1 MAQLKNTVVQGSL
14 KATDTIYSS
23 TGQFQIIK
31 APTTSGG
38 STYGP
43 GTSGQVLKSN
53 GSSVYW
59 ATDNNNTYYAPTTA
73 GTAGQFLK
81 AVGGTSAPTWNNIYY
96 SDIKPA
102 IKKTYASTSYYATAA
117 GDNAKSAFYFMNVR
131 PNSWNQPWTVKFKVH
146 SFCPNYPA
154 YQSTTVC
161 TLSGRQQDIIY
172 HNWNEQINAAHTYI
186 SMLRLKEA
194 GYNAGLGHAV
204 GIDIISGGNY
214 TNSNYYR
221 TFEVEYYECDAC
233 EVTLLDAPV
242 LRANWSNYNTTNYN
256 GISNYDASN
265 RGLRE
270 SGEENDIY
278 TSMINCPRI
287 VTGSSVG
294 IGRYTLFME
303 TADGTYQSITSTF
316 NSTGTSHIKNSALFR
331 PERIFYRNS
340 GSDLA
345 ANNSTNNDNGWM
357 HQQTSLIDLR
367 YSTNCGKTL
376 VGRKPVYLVGTIDA
390 NGFFTLRSEN
400 ENHTVSWW
408 TQTEPTEED
417 GYVYIYLGRAYTQDE
432 SNNLNTQYRV
442 AFELDNPIYWYK
454 NGKFILYDSSQFL
467 DSAPITNTNLNTLT
481 SVVYKARLYSLYG
494 VGGNGCTNLPIG
506 DGEAFG
512 LLSYPTAA
520 GLLTQELSSN
530 ATATIGKW
538 LRWYS
543 ASSNTWTAWQKVIT
557 DSTGDFTKRV
567 WVAASPGYL
576 RIIDN
581 QYFSDNRVYLD
592 FTIGSTSGKQGIL
605 SSGYYTK
612 ADRSAFVENSKW
624 LVYRDVGGDVYLNGS
639 ALSLKGNTGIT
650 TDADIDTSGLTLTIG
665 GGSSWTGSESTM
677 AYGPILN
684 VGNSMIRIFQ
694 LWSTGRGNRVAN
706 GPRLLWRHTADVTT
720 DNVTTQE
727 WQAART
733 ILDEVNYTSYLDST
747 YLKLSGGNL
756 TGAVNFANNVWNKVG
771 DDVRIGD
778 INKGGHLG
786 IQGINANTGIFFT
799 TYNQSTNSTGG
810 AITWDGTK
818 FSITSTTPV
827 AANISG
833 SAKYL
838 TNLGR
843 LTSANLDSSS
853 AEYLNKAFVFYASQ
867 GSMTKDNGYPDK
879 DSVIFHCSW
888 DNSTWASQLA
898 LPINRATDRSV
909 QWRGSDNNAWG
920 DWRTLLDSNN
930 YTNYLDSTYLKLSGG
945 TMTGEL
951 KTSFNGAVAIG
962 SRESKQKT
970 IENLCEEMRYSSGCM
985 GSVVIETAY
994 THNGITIPTGWYTY
1008 IWVPHRS
1015 GGLNGEASGDNCN
1028 YGTLYLNSMTA
1039 VDTHNSFVVRYGY
1052 VNSTAQILI
1061 TVANANF
1068 NSLPVD
1074 GQVLIGTG
1082 TYGHIKSSGY
1092 TIAKSVPSD
1101 AVFTDNKVQQS
1112 TSVSANWRKIMLGK
1126 REMSSPNTALETIT
1140 DVIYG
1145 AQAIE
1150 AQPSTGTL
1158 RAMKY
1163 RVANN
1168 VELQWNSTDSSLD
1181 FVFI

>member
-31 APTTSGG
+31 APTSSGG

-117 GDNAKSAFYFMNVR
+117 NDNTKSAFYFMNVR
-131 PNSWNQPWTVKFKVH
+131 PNDWNQPWTVKFKVH
-146 SFCPNYPA
+146 SFCPNYPT

-242 LRANWSNYNTTNYN
+242 LRANWSNYSTTNYN

-270 SGEENDIY
+270 SSDDNDVNRSAILY
-278 TSMINCPRI
+278 PRI
-287 VTGSSVG
+287 TTGNIG

-303 TADGTYQSITSTF
+303 TANGTYQSITSTF
-316 NSTGTSHIKNSALFR
+316 NSQGTSHVKNSAPFR
-331 PERIFYRNS
+331 PERIFFRNT

-345 ANNSTNNDNGWM
+345 ANNSTDTNNTWM
-357 HQQTSLIDLR
+357 DQQTSLVDLR
-367 YSTNCGKTL
+367 YSTNCGTTL
-376 VGRKPVYLVGTIDA
+376 TARKPVYLVGTIDA
-390 NGFFTLRSEN
+390 NGFLTLDD
-400 ENHTVSWW
+400 TWW
-408 TQTEPTEED
+408 TQTEPTTEN
-417 GYVYIYLGRAYTQDE
+417 GKVYIYLGIAYPDNT
-432 SNNLNTQYRV
+432 SNTNAQYRI
-442 AFELDNPIYWYK
+442 AFELYNPIYWYK
-454 NGKFILYDSSQFL
+454 NGNFVLYESPYLFSTAL
-467 DSAPITNTNLNTLT
+467 TNTDLNTLT
-481 SVVYKARLYSLYG
+481 NDAIYKRRLYSLFG
-494 VGGNGCTNLPIG
+494 AGGNGCTNLPIN

-512 LLSYPTAA
+512 LLSYPTAS
-520 GLLTQELSSN
+520 GFLTQELSSN
-530 ATATIGKW
+530 ANTIGKW

-543 ASSNTWTAWQKVIT
+543 ATSNTWTAWQKVIT
-557 DSTGDFTKRV
+557 NSTGDFTKRV

-581 QYFSDNRVYLD
+581 QYFLDNRVYLD

-624 LVYRDVGGDVYLNGS
+624 LVYRDVGGDVFLNGAAS
-639 ALSLKGNTGIT
+639 SLKGTALT

-677 AYGPILN
+677 AGGPILN

-694 LWSTGRGNRVAN
+694 LWSTGRGSRVAN
-706 GPRLLWRHTADVTT
+706 GPRLLWRHTADVIT
-720 DNVTTQE
+720 DNVTTQQ

-733 ILDEVNYTSYLDST
+733 ILDEVNYTNYLDSA

-827 AANISG
+827 VANISG
-833 SAKYL
+833 TADKA
-838 TNLGR
+838 TND
-843 LTSANLDSSS
+843 ANG
-853 AEYLNKAFVFYASQ
+853 LN
-867 GSMTKDNGYPDK
+867 
-879 DSVIFHCSW
+879 I
-888 DNSTWASQLA
+888 
-898 LPINRATDRSV
+898 AT
-909 QWRGSDNNAWG
+909 G
-920 DWRTLLDSNN
+920 
-930 YTNYLDSTYLKLSGG
+930 YLKLSGG
-945 TMTGEL
+945 TMTGQL

-1008 IWVPHRS
+1008 IWVPHRN

-1158 RAMKY
+1158 RANIY

-1168 VELQWNSTDSSLD
+1168 VELQWNSTDLSLD

>member
-14 KATDTIYSS
+14 KVTDTIYSS

-31 APTTSGG
+31 APTSSGG

-43 GTSGQVLKSN
+43 GTNGQVLKSN

-59 ATDNNNTYYAPTTA
+59 AADNNNTYYAPTTA

-81 AVGGTSAPTWNNIYY
+81 AVGGTSMPTWNNIYY

-117 GDNAKSAFYFMNVR
+117 NDNAKSAFYFMNIR
-131 PNSWNQPWTVKFKVH
+131 PNDWNKPWTVKFKIH
-146 SFCPNYPA
+146 SFCPNYST
-154 YQSTTVC
+154 YQSTTEC

-172 HNWNEQINAAHTYI
+172 HNWNEQINTAHVYI
-186 SMLRLKEA
+186 SMLRLKSA

-204 GIDIISGGNY
+204 GINILNGGNY

-242 LRANWSNYNTTNYN
+242 LQANWSNYNTTNYN
-256 GISNYDASN
+256 TISNYDAFN

-270 SGEENDIY
+270 SGDDNDINRSTISY
-278 TSMINCPRI
+278 PRI
-287 VTGSSVG
+287 TTGSVG

-316 NSTGTSHIKNSALFR
+316 NSTGTSHVKNSALFR
-331 PERIFYRNS
+331 PERIFYRNTN
-340 GSDLA
+340 SDLG
-345 ANNSTNNDNGWM
+345 ANNSTDGNNSWM
-357 HQQTSLIDLR
+357 DQQTDRINLR
-367 YSTNCGKTL
+367 YSTNCGTTL
-376 VGRKPVYLVGTIDA
+376 TARKPVYLVGTIDA
-390 NGFFTLRSEN
+390 NGFLTLDD
-400 ENHTVSWW
+400 TWW
-408 TQTEPTEED
+408 TQTEPTVEN
-417 GYVYIYLGRAYTQDE
+417 GKVYIYLGMAYPDDT
-432 SNNLNTQYRV
+432 SNTNAQYRI

-454 NGKFILYDSSQFL
+454 NGSFVLYESPYLFSTAL
-467 DSAPITNTNLNTLT
+467 ANTDLNTLT
-481 SVVYKARLYSLYG
+481 SDAIYKRRLYSLFG
-494 VGGNGCTNLPIG
+494 AGGNGCTNLPIG

-512 LLSYPTAA
+512 LLSYPTAS
-520 GLLTQELSSN
+520 GYLTQELSSN
-530 ATATIGKW
+530 VTATIGKW
-538 LRWYS
+538 LRWYNPNS
-543 ASSNTWTAWQKVIT
+543 DTWTAWQKVIT
-557 DSTGDFTKRV
+557 NSTGDFTKRV
-567 WVAASPGYL
+567 LVAASPGYL

-612 ADRSAFVENSKW
+612 PDRSAFVENSKW
-624 LVYRDVGGDVYLNGS
+624 LIYRDVGGDVFLN
-639 ALSLKGNTGIT
+639 
-650 TDADIDTSGLTLTIG
+650 
-665 GGSSWTGSESTM
+665 
-677 AYGPILN
+677 
-684 VGNSMIRIFQ
+684 
-694 LWSTGRGNRVAN
+694 
-706 GPRLLWRHTADVTT
+706 
-720 DNVTTQE
+720 
-727 WQAART
+727 
-733 ILDEVNYTSYLDST
+733 
-747 YLKLSGGNL
+747 
-756 TGAVNFANNVWNKVG
+756 
-771 DDVRIGD
+771 
-778 INKGGHLG
+778 
-786 IQGINANTGIFFT
+786 
-799 TYNQSTNSTGG
+799 
-810 AITWDGTK
+810 
-818 FSITSTTPV
+818 
-827 AANISG
+827 G

-853 AEYLNKAFVFYASQ
+853 AEYLNKAFVFYAS
-867 GSMTKDNGYPDK
+867 GSMTEGKPEK

-888 DNSTWASQLA
+888 DNNTWASQLA
-898 LPINRATDRSV
+898 LPINKATDRSV
-909 QWRGSDNNAWG
+909 QWRGSDNTAWG

-930 YTNYLDSTYLKLSGG
+930 YTDYTVTKTGTGASGTWSITADKATKDANGLNISTGYLKLSGG

-962 SRESKQKT
+962 SRVSSQTT
-970 IENLCEEMRYSSGCM
+970 IDGLCEELRFSSGCM
-985 GSVVIETAY
+985 GSVNITTAY
-994 THNGITIPTGWYTY
+994 TMNGITIPGGGAWYNY

-1015 GGLNGEASGDNCN
+1015 GGNSGAASGDNCN
-1028 YGTLYLNSMTA
+1028 YGTLYLYTM
-1039 VDTHNSFVVRYGY
+1039 
-1052 VNSTAQILI
+1052 NSTTPHGFILTYAPTGSSGQTAI
-1061 TVANANF
+1061 VKLTATAEF
-1068 NSLPVD
+1068 QSAPVN
-1074 GQVLIGTG
+1074 GQVLIGDGVYG
-1082 TYGHIKSSGY
+1082 TIKASGY

-1101 AVFTDNKVQQS
+1101 AIFTDNKVQQS

-1158 RAMKY
+1158 RANIY
-1163 RVANN
+1163 RVASN